1 MRCRL
6 CPSPPP
12 GAPPDTS
19 TFDASALG
27 GRGAGEGSQTLLSSS
42 SVRKMGWERWP
53 WNLRPARTPPAG
65 VAAEALEKPGD
76 PQRYRVTN
84 SLIAG
89 DQLARLCPKPAA
101 LQMCRGAALGVPSCD
116 Q

>member
-27 GRGAGEGSQTLLSSS
+27 GRGAGGRLSDPPQLVICQEDGLGKVAVEFETRSNTPSRRSCRGPGKAWGPPEIQDHEFPHRRGPACPPLSQTYCFTNVQRSS
-42 SVRKMGWERWP
+42 
-53 WNLRPARTPPAG
+53 
-65 VAAEALEKPGD
+65 
-76 PQRYRVTN
+76 
-84 SLIAG
+84 
-89 DQLARLCPKPAA
+89 
-101 LQMCRGAALGVPSCD
+101 LGSPEL
-116 Q
+116 